1 MQIGLGQQICE
12 SANLRFLEV
21 SQIRR
26 FADWLGLQICE
37 SAFSRE
43 KRRFQICESAFSRE
57 KRRFLICESAF
68 SREKRRFA
76 DLQIGWGLQICES
89 AFSREKRRF
98 ADLQIG
104 WGLQICKSAFSRG
117 NADSQICRL
126 TGWGYKSANLRFLK
140 ENADFKSANLHFL
153 EETQV
158 RRFADWFGATNL
170 RICESAFS

>member
-57 KRRFLICESAF
+57 KRRF
-68 SREKRRFA
+68 A
-76 DLQIGWGLQICES
+76 DLQIGWGLICES

-126 TGWGYKSANLRFLK
+126 IGWGYKSANLRIGDLRRGFFFLGGYHIYIYIYMVPPPQ
-140 ENADFKSANLHFL
+140 NLPFHTLFYV
-153 EETQV
+153 ET
-158 RRFADWFGATNL
+158 L
-170 RICESAFS
+170 CL